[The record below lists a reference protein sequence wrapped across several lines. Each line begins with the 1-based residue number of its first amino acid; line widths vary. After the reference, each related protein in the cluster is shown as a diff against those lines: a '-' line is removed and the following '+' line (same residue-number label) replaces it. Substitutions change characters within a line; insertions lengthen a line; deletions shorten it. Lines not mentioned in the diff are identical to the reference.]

1 MLKPIS
7 HARSAG
13 PARTGCRWFLL
24 LALAGGLF
32 QARAQQVT
40 VSEPVS
46 VREDHA
52 YYILGDDR
60 GHVLLLRDKQTTV
73 DVQGY
78 DAEMR
83 LHWEKEIELDKKSP
97 AVLDVINR
105 TRDFCLLYL
114 FRQRSQPVLK
124 AHRYNAAA
132 NLLDSATIKVFEDAL
147 YAPFL
152 QVTCSEDKSVGLV
165 WYVQQQRD
173 VTAIAFDLHTLQVRW
188 EYSFA
193 PEGVNFALDQG
204 EMLVSNQGDMYFV
217 LRKANRNSRQWD
229 HYLEIFDYGPSTQQ
243 MLRRYIV
250 PMEGILTYDAVF
262 SFDNLNQCLKAGG
275 LYAEENS
282 NRADGFYYLSVN
294 PRDLVAP
301 PLFRRYAFQES
312 FIAILK
318 EKEKLKNKGLEDV
331 SVREIIHRRDGGI
344 ILLGELNKE
353 FQRGMSTASYYNRAS
368 FRPIIDYYYDDIF
381 LLAFHPDGALHW
393 DQILHKKQ
401 YSQDDDAAYSSY
413 FLAKT
418 PAALRL
424 VFNDEIKQGNTVS
437 EYVVK
442 ANGDFGRHAVMNT
455 ERKDLSLRFREA
467 VQLSA
472 NEIIVPSERRNKLKL
487 VRVTY

>member
-7 HARSAG
+7 PAG
-13 PARTGCRWFLL
+13 PDHLPKPVGPWLLL
-24 LALAGGLF
+24 LALGAFLRP
-32 QARAQQVT
+32 APAQQVT

-46 VREDHA
+46 VREDHS

-78 DAEMR
+78 DADMR
-83 LHWEKEIELDKKSP
+83 LHWEKEIELDKKNP

-105 TRDFCLLYL
+105 TSDFCLFYL

-132 NLLDSATIKVFEDAL
+132 NLLDSATIKVFEEAL
-147 YAPFL
+147 YAPFI
-152 QVTCSEDKSVGLV
+152 QVTCSENKSIGMA
-165 WYVQQQRD
+165 WFVQQQRE
-173 VTAIAFDLHTLQVRW
+173 VTAIAFDLQSFQVLW
-188 EYSFA
+188 EYSFS
-193 PEGVNFALDQG
+193 PEGANFALDQG
-204 EMLVSNQGDMYFV
+204 TMLISNQGDMYFI
-217 LRKANRNSRQWD
+217 LQKANRNSRQWD

-243 MLRRYIV
+243 MLRRYVV
-250 PMEGILTYDAVF
+250 PMEDILTYDAVF

-275 LYAEENS
+275 LFAEENG
-282 NRADGFYYLSVN
+282 NRADGFYYLSIN
-294 PRDLVAP
+294 PRDLTNAP
-301 PLFRRYAFQES
+301 LVRRYAFQEN

-318 EKEKLKNKGLEDV
+318 EKEKLKHKGLEDV

-344 ILLGELNKE
+344 IVIGELNKE
-353 FQRGMSTASYYNRAS
+353 FQRGMSTTSYYNRAS
-368 FRPIIDYYYDDIF
+368 FRPIIDYYYDDLF
-381 LLAFHPDGALHW
+381 LLAFHPDGTLHW

-424 VFNDEIKQGNTVS
+424 VFNDEIKPGNSVS
-437 EYVVK
+437 EYIVK
-442 ANGDFGRHAVMNT
+442 ANGDYNRHAVMNT
-455 ERKDLSLRFREA
+455 ERKDLNLRFREA